1 MPPKVL
7 LTRSLSVLAFFY
19 AALSLTGCN
28 PFNRSIQDGA
38 PAYYKDVNNIPNPI
52 VRPLEKSKYGNP
64 TSYVVDGKRYYVLP
78 YAKGYRQV
86 GMASWYGT
94 KFHGKL
100 TSTREPYNLY
110 AMTGASPILPLPCFV
125 QVTNLNNH
133 RSVIVKVNDRGPFED
148 NRIIDLSYA
157 AASKLDMLKHGT
169 APVEVV
175 ALAPE
180 STTQSY
186 DYSKDTV
193 ASPAYVIQTIQA
205 KQAQTQNNQITQPA
219 SGIFIQIA
227 AYRVFSHAQLTK
239 NKVQAIISYP
249 VMIQTKVINNQN
261 IYLIKIG
268 PLKNQQQIDDVKH
281 TLSSL
286 II

>member
-100 TSTREPYNLY
+100 TSYRR
-110 AMTGASPILPLPCFV
+110 GSII
-125 QVTNLNNH
+125 H
-133 RSVIVKVNDRGPFED
+133 SVMG
-148 NRIIDLSYA
+148 L
-157 AASKLDMLKHGT
+157 
-169 APVEVV
+169 V
-175 ALAPE
+175 AL
-180 STTQSY
+180 
-186 DYSKDTV
+186 
-193 ASPAYVIQTIQA
+193 
-205 KQAQTQNNQITQPA
+205 
-219 SGIFIQIA
+219 
-227 AYRVFSHAQLTK
+227 L
-239 NKVQAIISYP
+239 
-249 VMIQTKVINNQN
+249 
-261 IYLIKIG
+261 G
-268 PLKNQQQIDDVKH
+268 PG
-281 TLSSL
+281 
-286 II
+286 